1 MRSILRCRLVFH
13 PASGGAVT
21 PSRAAEVPGNRR
33 FAYIGVPTK
42 QRTPPG
48 QSPRDCVTCSPGWML
63 DPEDRGGSCGWGV
76 PLAASARLAQP
87 HLAWAREVL
96 SPMEPGAHTP
106 DLER

>member
-1 MRSILRCRLVFH
+1 
-13 PASGGAVT
+13 
-21 PSRAAEVPGNRR
+21 
-33 FAYIGVPTK
+33 
-42 QRTPPG
+42 
-48 QSPRDCVTCSPGWML
+48 ML